1 MSGEVL
7 EILQQLAVKLKS
19 EDGQK
24 NIKGFVGDCGEVIE
38 FGLKEIVE
46 SRHLDPA
53 LDHLATIAHK
63 LTEAIMSKG
72 MYGRNEAAILAAA
85 ILGRR

>member
-1 MSGEVL
+1 MNNATIAL
-7 EILQQLAVKLKS
+7 IQQLAAGLKD
-19 EDGQK
+19 ERGQK
-24 NIKGFVGDCGEVIE
+24 QIKEIVSDCGEVVE

-85 ILGRR
+85 ILGRK